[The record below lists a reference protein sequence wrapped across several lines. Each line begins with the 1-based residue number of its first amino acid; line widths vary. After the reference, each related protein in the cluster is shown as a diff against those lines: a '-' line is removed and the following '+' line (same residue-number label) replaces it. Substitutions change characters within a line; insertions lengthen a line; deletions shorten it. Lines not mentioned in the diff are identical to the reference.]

1 MASKVRTP
9 SLDALVRHFAETNP
23 EQAAGG
29 NTPILLDNN
38 EDAWLVASGKV
49 DVFVVSLRSGQPTGA
64 RRHCLTVIAGEAIFG
79 MPAARSGEGIGLLAV
94 GAVGTHLI
102 RLSPDKLQSA
112 AFDESLR
119 PRVLEIIARW
129 VTGLSREAWK
139 PSTPRPRAEIQLCPN
154 SPAQLEDGERGRAQK
169 EIVWVSHES
178 GTSLFLGLEEISVN
192 EPAAFVPLT
201 RDTFIQAVG
210 NVTLTSIDTE
220 EIFSRRQC
228 WKSLACFHSM
238 FLSCQ
243 DFNARLSKADEFN
256 RLRSKKVNDR
266 RKLGEALGLLA
277 KAFTRKQESPGLT
290 SDDDTTV
297 AAATL
302 IGRRLG
308 LTLRSPAKLPDG
320 RTHPDPIAALAEAS
334 QIRVRKVLL
343 KSDWW
348 SEEPTP
354 LLVFFEDDHRA
365 VAILSKHGKPYLHD
379 PTDGSITKVSE
390 QLANRLEPVAFTFYR
405 PLPDGPISPWKIL
418 RFSLEGT
425 GPDLRRLV
433 FFGALGGLLALLPP
447 HFIGMLVG
455 TVIPEA
461 SEYQLLQLTAILLVV
476 IVTSV
481 FLGLFQS
488 LTMLRL
494 EVRMGSSLQP
504 AMWDRLL
511 NLPIRFFRQH
521 TAGDLM
527 LRGSA
532 IDQIRQVL
540 TGAAMGTLMMG
551 LFSVFFVG
559 QLLYY
564 SFRLGVIAIGFAFVA
579 LLVSSVAA
587 YLKLR
592 IERRVMATEGQLSS
606 LVLQMLTG
614 LAKLRVAGAESR
626 TLAEWARRFSNQ
638 VKLSI
643 NSDRIDAVVGT
654 ILTGLPIV
662 GSMGLFFSA
671 TVLTQQALDVG
682 GPPPITVGTFVAFTT
697 AFGIL
702 LSQVVQLGNT
712 ALSMLSVIPLY
723 ERAMPILTETK
734 ENDATKSSVSTLSGE
749 VEVSHVSFRYHD
761 DGPLILND
769 VSINIPAESYV
780 AFVGPSGS
788 GKSTLL
794 RLMIGLESP
803 SNGSIYYDGR
813 DLSELDTQQ
822 LRRNCGIVIQNGRI
836 REGSIYDNIVGSHP
850 LTESDAWDAVRMAGF
865 EEDIRAMPMGMHTV
879 LQQGGGTLSG
889 GQRQRLM
896 IARAMV
902 TRPRLFFFDE
912 ATSALDNRTQ
922 SIVTESLK
930 DLQATRVTIAH
941 RLSTI
946 QDADNIYVLVA
957 GQVVQFGPYD
967 SLLSQQGHF
976 SDLAKRQLL

>member
-1 MASKVRTP
+1 MARKVTTP
-9 SLDALVRHFAETNP
+9 GFEALVRYFATTNP
-23 EQAAGG
+23 EQAVGG
-29 NTPILLDNN
+29 NTPILLDNK
-38 EDAWLVASGKV
+38 EGVWLVASGSV
-49 DVFVVSLRSGQPTGA
+49 EVFVVSLRNGQPTGA
-64 RRHCLTVIAGEAIFG
+64 RRHCLTVTTGEAIFG
-79 MPAARSGEGIGLLAV
+79 MPAACGSEGIGLLAV
-94 GAVGTHLI
+94 GAVGTRLI
-102 RLSPDKLQSA
+102 QLSQDELQSA
-112 AFDESLR
+112 AADESLR
-119 PRVLEIIARW
+119 PRVVEVIARW
-129 VTGLSREAWK
+129 VTGLSRDAWR
-139 PSTPRPRAEIQLCPN
+139 PSRPRPRTETQLSPN
-154 SPAQLEDGERGRAQK
+154 SPAQLKDGERGRAQK
-169 EIVWVSHES
+169 GVVWVAHES
-178 GTSLFLGLEEISVN
+178 GASLFLGLEEIAVN
-192 EPAAFVPLT
+192 EPAAFIPLT
-201 RDTFIQAVG
+201 RDTFIQAIG
-210 NVTLTSIDTE
+210 DVTLTGIDTE
-220 EIFSRRQC
+220 EVFSRRQC

-266 RKLGEALGLLA
+266 RNLSEAFGLLA
-277 KAFTRKQESPGLT
+277 KAFIRKQESPGLT

-302 IGRRLG
+302 IGRHLG
-308 LTLRSPAKLPDG
+308 LTIRPPAKLPDG
-320 RTHPDPIAALAEAS
+320 RTHPDPISALAEAS

-348 SEEPTP
+348 SEETTP
-354 LLVFFEDDHRA
+354 LLAFFENDHRA
-365 VAILSKHGKPYLHD
+365 VAILPKHGKPHLHD
-379 PTDGSITKVSE
+379 PTNGSVVKVGE
-390 QLANRLEPVAFTFYR
+390 QLADRLEPAAFTFYR
-405 PLPDGPISPWKIL
+405 PLPDGPISPWQIL

-425 GPDLRRLV
+425 GPDLRRLGL
-433 FFGALGGLLALLPP
+433 FGALGGLLGLLPP

-481 FLGLFQS
+481 SLGLFQS

-511 NLPIRFFRQH
+511 SLPIRFFRQH
-521 TAGDLM
+521 TTGDLM

-532 IDQIRQVL
+532 IDQIREVI
-540 TGAAMGTLMMG
+540 TGAAMGTLMTS

-587 YLKLR
+587 YLKLG

-626 TLAEWARRFSNQ
+626 TLAEWARRFSVQ
-638 VKLSI
+638 VKLAI
-643 NSDRIDAVVGT
+643 NSDRIDAIVAT
-654 ILTGLPIV
+654 ILSGLPIV
-662 GSMGLFFSA
+662 ASMGLFFSA

-682 GPPPITVGTFVAFTT
+682 GPPPITVGTFVAFIT

-702 LSQVVQLGNT
+702 LSQMVRLGNT
-712 ALSMLSVIPLY
+712 ALSILSVIPLY
-723 ERAMPILTETK
+723 ERARPILTETK
-734 ENDATKSSVSTLSGE
+734 ENDATKSSVPTLSGE
-749 VEVSHVSFRYHD
+749 VEVSHISFRYHD

-769 VSINIPAESYV
+769 VSIDIPAESYV

-794 RLMIGLESP
+794 RLMVGLESP

-813 DLSELDTQQ
+813 DLSDLDTQQ

-836 REGSIYDNIVGSHP
+836 RQGSIYDNIIGSHP
-850 LTESDAWDAVRMAGF
+850 LTEADAWEAVRMAGF

-902 TRPRLFFFDE
+902 TKPRLFFFDE
-912 ATSALDNRTQ
+912 ATSALDNHTQ

-946 QDADNIYVLVA
+946 QDADSIYVLVE
-957 GQVVQFGPYD
+957 GQVVQFGTYD
-967 SLLSQQGHF
+967 SLLSQQGQF
-976 SDLAKRQLL
+976 SELAKRQLL